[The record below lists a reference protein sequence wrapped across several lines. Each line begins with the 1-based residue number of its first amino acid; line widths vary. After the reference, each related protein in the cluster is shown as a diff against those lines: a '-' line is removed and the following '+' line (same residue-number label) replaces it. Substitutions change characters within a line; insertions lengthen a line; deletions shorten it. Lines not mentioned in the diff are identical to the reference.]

1 MTDGMVT
8 FMTLFKALLDY
19 HRATR
24 HLDGCRPMGDEVE
37 KLLVAWETTYGEK
50 T

>member
-1 MTDGMVT
+1 VNDGMLT

-19 HRATR
+19 HQTTR

-37 KLLVAWETTYGEK
+37 ALLVNWDETYGK
-50 T
+50 RT